1 MEARAG
7 NTHHRLGSVSPYGYT
22 PSLAPS
28 LAYLV
33 VFSVLTLAHIV
44 MGIRYKYW
52 IVFVTLVPGG
62 LCEYSRSSLS
72 PTQLGLVLI
81 RSGDF
86 RMGSEAM
93 VALPDPQH

>member
-7 NTHHRLGSVSPYGYT
+7 STHHRLGSVSPYGYT

-62 LCEYSRSSLS
+62 LCEYFPLNPALWSSS
-72 PTQLGLVLI
+72 SVTQLC
-81 RSGDF
+81 
-86 RMGSEAM
+86 
-93 VALPDPQH
+93 

>member
-1 MEARAG
+1 MILSLTTVTTHLIAQSTLTPTRRSTHPLRKMEARAG
-7 NTHHRLGSVSPYGYT
+7 STHHRLGSVSPYGYT

-62 LCEYSRSSLS
+62 LCE
-72 PTQLGLVLI
+72 
-81 RSGDF
+81 
-86 RMGSEAM
+86 
-93 VALPDPQH
+93 